1 MARIELA
8 PEVFDDFDRFFDH
21 MAEFEVEDAPQRIR
35 EILERVARR
44 IQNVDGPAVVVASTG
59 ARYFLR
65 QLLEPSFKN
74 AFVLSHSEIP
84 PGTKVTS
91 LGVI

>member
-1 MARIELA
+1 LNL
-8 PEVFDDFDRFFDH
+8 
-21 MAEFEVEDAPQRIR
+21 APQRIR
-35 EILERVARR
+35 DILERFAKRVP
-44 IQNVDGPAVVVASTG
+44 NVDGPVVAVASTG

-74 AFVLSHSEIP
+74 VFVLSHSEIP

-91 LGVI
+91 LGLI